1 MLLPGIGKKALTR
14 DGGAM
19 ANFRHSFQGSV
30 SSGALRSGQTA
41 GSAGL
46 IMTENLFFKNIS
58 LYFKF
63 YLDFKN
69 NYAIITIASICRG

>member
-14 DGGAM
+14 DGSAM

-46 IMTENLFFKNIS
+46 IMTENLFLKIYRYILNFILILK
-58 LYFKF
+58 
-63 YLDFKN
+63 
-69 NYAIITIASICRG
+69 IIML

>member
-19 ANFRHSFQGSV
+19 ANSFQGSV

-46 IMTENLFFKNIS
+46 IMTENLFLKIYRYILNFILILK
-58 LYFKF
+58 
-63 YLDFKN
+63 
-69 NYAIITIASICRG
+69 IIML

>member
-14 DGGAM
+14 DGSAM
-19 ANFRHSFQGSV
+19 ANSRRSFQGPV

-46 IMTENLFFKNIS
+46 IMTENLFLKIYRYILNFILILK
-58 LYFKF
+58 
-63 YLDFKN
+63 
-69 NYAIITIASICRG
+69 TIML

>member
-19 ANFRHSFQGSV
+19 ANFRHSFQWPV

-41 GSAGL
+41 GSADL
-46 IMTENLFFKNIS
+46 IMAENLFLKIYRYILNFILILK
-58 LYFKF
+58 
-63 YLDFKN
+63 
-69 NYAIITIASICRG
+69 TIML